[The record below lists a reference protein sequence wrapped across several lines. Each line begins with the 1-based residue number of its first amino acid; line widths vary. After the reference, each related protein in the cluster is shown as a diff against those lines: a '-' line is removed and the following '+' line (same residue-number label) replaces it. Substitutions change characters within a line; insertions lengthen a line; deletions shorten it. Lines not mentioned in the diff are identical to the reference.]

1 MEIQLFKFLK
11 SSTYEEL
18 VRENHELANELLMFQ
33 LREQEYEDCR
43 NRYKSGIGNYLNAE
57 YINFLK
63 NSILVEKYKEIFI
76 YITVEYTNT
85 YIESKNSKGNSNSN
99 SNSNSLWYGLIVTDG
114 FNEIIKA
121 TILTDNDKGVHS
133 KHAYNQRKKN
143 LLLTTYIGEY
153 IKFCL
158 DSEEHLLSSLKNV
171 KVIEDIRVNRELFYL
186 DLENIDNWE

>member
-33 LREQEYEDCR
+33 LREQEYEDCK

-63 NSILVEKYKEIFI
+63 NRILVKKYKEIFI

-85 YIESKNSKGNSNSN
+85 YVESKSNSKSN

-114 FNEIIKA
+114 FKEIIKA

-158 DSEEHLLSSLKNV
+158 DSEEDLLSSLKKV

-186 DLENIDNWE
+186 ELENIDNGE

>member
-18 VRENHELANELLMFQ
+18 VKENHELASELLMFQ

-43 NRYKSGIGNYLNAE
+43 NRYKTGIGNYLNAE
-57 YINFLK
+57 YINLLK
-63 NSILVEKYKEIFI
+63 NNIFIKKCKEIFI

-85 YIESKNSKGNSNSN
+85 YVESIKIKNNSNSD
-99 SNSNSLWYGLIVTDG
+99 SLWYGLIVTDG
-114 FNEIIKA
+114 LNEIIKA
-121 TILTDNDKGVHS
+121 TILTDNDNGVHS
-133 KHAYNQRKKN
+133 KHATNQRKKN

-158 DSEEHLLSSLKNV
+158 DSEEHLLSSLKKV
-171 KVIEDIRVNRELFYL
+171 SVIEDIRVSKGLFYSEK
-186 DLENIDNWE
+186 DKDNIDILE